1 MTRITR
7 KKYAALTSIAFLAGN
22 IIVSALWFIGFY
34 LVNHT
39 WENVTSLHN
48 ISELVLAGIYGGYAC
63 SSVVAGLIWFVCLSA
78 KQSLWG
84 RIFLLILFVAGIK
97 WVFLISFY
105 LAGFVY
111 LYNLLQML
119 QKKKD

>member
-7 KKYAALTSIAFLAGN
+7 KKYAALTSIAFLVGN

-39 WENVTSLHN
+39 WENLTSLHN
-48 ISELVLAGIYGGYAC
+48 TSELVLAGIYGGYAC
-63 SSVVAGLIWFVCLSA
+63 SSAVAGLIWFLCLSA

-84 RIFLLILFVAGIK
+84 KFFLLILFVVGRK
-97 WVFLISFY
+97 WVFLTSFY
-105 LAGFVY
+105 LTGFVY
-111 LYNLLQML
+111 LYNLLQL
-119 QKKKD
+119 SQKKKD